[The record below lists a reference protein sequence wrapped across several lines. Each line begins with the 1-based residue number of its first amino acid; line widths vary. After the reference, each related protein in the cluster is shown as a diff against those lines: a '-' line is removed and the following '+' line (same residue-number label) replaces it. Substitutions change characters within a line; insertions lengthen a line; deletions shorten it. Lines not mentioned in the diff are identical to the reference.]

1 MMLFKI
7 LNDAK
12 VPEHCR
18 RHEWRIHTTAKN
30 VFVTKTRA
38 GAKAFINHQSEDE
51 IIAQSI
57 LMSPEAYSDVTGG
70 DAWFQ
75 LSCHSASF

>member
-57 LMSPEAYSDVTGG
+57 LMSPGG
-70 DAWFQ
+70 MPGFNFLAIQ
-75 LSCHSASF
+75 LHFREK

>member
-38 GAKAFINHQSEDE
+38 GAKDE

-57 LMSPEAYSDVTGG
+57 LMPPGG
-70 DAWFQ
+70 MPGFNFLAIQ
-75 LSCHSASF
+75 LHFREI